1 MMRFLGNC
9 LFLIYLAWML
19 LMLLMQGIGK
29 TAPEISKIAFFKER
43 TDGTGTDY
51 WRLDVLSGIAFPDS
65 YQSRLFLPQSGLAT
79 LEHVLS
85 VTGDANY
92 FYVSEVNLYTR
103 EASYVTWYP
112 SRGYNILLAGDY
124 IFTYDLASV
133 WRRVEIATG
142 DLDYFGRVLNMRD
155 MRVSPDGQWL
165 AGRIYTN
172 NWQVLSILGETSY
185 EIEPYAFMTWS
196 PNSRWILV
204 GNYQTASVLN
214 TDDGSVVMSEIPARL
229 ATWSSDGESLLIEN
243 QAQLS
248 ILSIPTGETV
258 YYPDQ
263 FSFYWL
269 QCLSPDKRHILSHDD
284 RHAFLLNLETQTS
297 QSLFP
302 LPASTTINCFWSED
316 SRYLLFYR
324 HSTANERFYFLDTQ
338 NNNRLDLYPQHL
350 PSEAFY
356 LHIPD

>member
-1 MMRFLGNC
+1 MIRFLGNC

-19 LMLLMQGIGK
+19 LLLLMQGIGK

-43 TDGTGTDY
+43 PDGTGTDY

-65 YQSRLFLPQSGLAT
+65 YQSRLFLPQGPQSPI
-79 LEHVLS
+79 EHPLS
-85 VTGDANY
+85 ITGDANY

-103 EASYVTWYP
+103 EESYVTWYP

-142 DLDYFGRVLNMRD
+142 DLEYFGRQLNMSD
-155 MRVSPDGQWL
+155 IRVSPDGQWL

-172 NWQVLSILGETSY
+172 NWQVLNVLGGISY
-185 EIEPYAFMTWS
+185 EIEPFAFMTWS

-214 TDDGSVVMSEIPARL
+214 TEDGSVLISEIPARL

-243 QAQLS
+243 QGRLS
-248 ILSIPTGETV
+248 ILSIETGETV
-258 YYPDQ
+258 QYPDY

-269 QCLSPDKRHILSHDD
+269 QCLSPDKRYILSHDD
-284 RHAFLLNLETQTS
+284 RNVSLLNLEAQTS

-302 LPASTTINCFWSED
+302 LPASTTIQCFWSD
-316 SRYLLFYR
+316 YSRYLLFYL
-324 HSTANERFYFLDTQ
+324 HSAVNERFYFLDIQ
-338 NNNRLDLYPQHL
+338 SNSRLDLYPQHL
-350 PSEAFY
+350 PSDPFY